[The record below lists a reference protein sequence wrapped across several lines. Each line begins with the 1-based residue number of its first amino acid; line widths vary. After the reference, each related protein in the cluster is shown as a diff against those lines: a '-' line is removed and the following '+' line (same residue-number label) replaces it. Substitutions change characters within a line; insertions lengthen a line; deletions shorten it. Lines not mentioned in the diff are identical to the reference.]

1 MSLTDKH
8 KQEEGAIMPT
18 SIFNQTKKKHLK
30 TLAQYVPV
38 VARVHGGNHP
48 EFHDV
53 RQVFEAIQAKI
64 KDAGSSRPDLH
75 AEFSR
80 LRELTHNYNVP
91 GDVCETYAAVY
102 NMLAELDQA
111 YQS

>member
-1 MSLTDKH
+1 MATPSL
-8 KQEEGAIMPT
+8 
-18 SIFNQTKKKHLK
+18 FNQTKKKYWK
-30 TLAQYVPV
+30 TLTQYVPI

-48 EFHDV
+48 EFHAV
-53 RQVFEAIQAKI
+53 QQVFESIQAKI
-64 KDAGSSRPDLH
+64 KDAGSSLPELKED
-75 AEFSR
+75 FTR
-80 LRELTHNYNVP
+80 LREITSNYTVP